1 MRVDME
7 QIQQADRC
15 CVPPCFRQAWLKQLV
30 RAIGFLGVPAAMAQP
45 VVQVNAVVVE
55 QPIEQMVFDSLR
67 SQFIFTIPDS
77 DPVNGELVGFLDPIT
92 TELLATVDLGSLP
105 GAIAITDD
113 AQAIHV
119 GVREPG
125 AVKTFDLGSGEVV
138 QTALIGTGGSTLP
151 RWATVITPQPGSDSS
166 FSVALEGGIVG
177 AVDHYT
183 GGAWSFPLGWSQ
195 VTALDL
201 HFKPGRPD
209 RMVSLAGSGQFRTM
223 ALVNGTF
230 STLSNIV
237 GLFNDFALFTLSR
250 LAVQDSL
257 ALTNNGSLIDISGDL
272 PIPVGTCN
280 VNASYDHIR
289 RAAFDPYEGLIV
301 IAHRNSELNDTLRL
315 IRFNAQTLVA
325 QDVIKVGV
333 PGTGNLQVSELI
345 CWGPNGRY
353 AISTSNGKLVII
365 NGDTIPTELA
375 GPVANSND
383 LQIHVSA
390 DQLWVDAKV
399 QLRLELLDL
408 QGRVLERSDGSGR
421 LAIGELAA
429 ALYVVRFS
437 DQAGQVLGARKWLLT
452 D

>member
-1 MRVDME
+1 ME
-7 QIQQADRC
+7 QTQQAYRW
-15 CVPPCFRQAWLKQLV
+15 CVSTRFGRAWLKQLV
-30 RAIGFLGVPAAMAQP
+30 QAIGFLGVPAAMAQP
-45 VVQVNAVVVE
+45 VFQVNAIVVE
-55 QPIEQMVFDSLR
+55 QPIDQMVFDSLR
-67 SQFIFTIPDS
+67 SQLIFTIPDS

-138 QTALIGTGGSTLP
+138 QTALISPDGAMLP
-151 RWATVITPQPGSDSS
+151 RWASEITPQPGNNSS

-209 RMVSLAGSGQFRTM
+209 RMVSLDANGQFRTM
-223 ALVNGTF
+223 AVANGTF
-230 STLSNIV
+230 STLSNII
-237 GLFNDFALFTLSR
+237 GLFNDFGSFTLSR
-250 LAVQDSL
+250 LAVQEGL
-257 ALTNNGSLIDISGDL
+257 ALSNNGSLIDISGDL
-272 PIPVGTCN
+272 PNPVGTCN

-289 RAAFDPYEGLIV
+289 RAAFDPYEDLLC
-301 IAHRNSELNDTLRL
+301 IAHRNSDLNDTLRI

-325 QDVIKVGV
+325 QDVIKVAV
-333 PGTGNLQVSELI
+333 PGSGALQVNELL

-365 NGDTIPTELA
+365 NGETIPTQLVGQVA
-375 GPVANSND
+375 GPSDFLVR
-383 LQIHVSA
+383 LSA
-390 DQLWVDAKV
+390 EQLWVETDIP
-399 QLRLELLDL
+399 LRLELLDL
-408 QGRVLERSDGSGR
+408 QGRVLRQSDGKGR
-421 LAIGELAA
+421 LGIGELAA
-429 ALYVVRFS
+429 ALYVVRFC
-437 DQAGQVLGARKWLLT
+437 DQGGQVLGAQKWLRM